1 MIGKHLHSA
10 VDGRLV
16 DLLFDNDVD
25 LLSEGRRAI
34 ESVLI
39 LRGGVDGIDVVAVGR
54 QRGEGANNERK
65 YSLHSGIGV
74 LRLFIFDKFS
84 ENFDN
89 FNAFDHSLDQWGNFR
104 RAQGV
109 GNWRRI
115 VNFVGVKH

>member
-1 MIGKHLHSA
+1 M
-10 VDGRLV
+10 
-16 DLLFDNDVD
+16 
-25 LLSEGRRAI
+25 
-34 ESVLI
+34 
-39 LRGGVDGIDVVAVGR
+39 GR

-84 ENFDN
+84 KFFGI

-104 RAQGV
+104 RTQGV